1 MGKEKPQA
9 LSHYKPAIGLLI
21 CLRLHFRAGSLHH
34 AQPAAAQ
41 ASQEERRAT
50 KRDRRSCSRTAPA
63 AWLPRTAAEGKALL
77 NKELSLHVHST
88 NQLNE
93 PKYGTLITEKRIS
106 SAPFQEPHRPRLLM
120 SATSA
125 SSCSPLCKRQLNS
138 ARCYKHRH
146 LLQRLWKEV
155 DLQTANISCTAFHNR
170 PAHT

>member
-9 LSHYKPAIGLLI
+9 LPHYKPAIGLLI

-106 SAPFQEPHRPRLLM
+106 SAPFQEPHRPRLLI

-125 SSCSPLCKRQLNS
+125 SSCSPLCKRQLSS

-146 LLQRLWKEV
+146 LLQRLQKEV